1 MRVARR
7 KLAPRIDDGDHGP
20 AHEFFALEALLL
32 HPLPM
37 REATV
42 QAGNFSAKN
51 INQSSP
57 KRPLESLRS
66 PRWFA
71 RDEAIL
77 IPAFETR
84 GWSLEKAAVEP
95 ADHLVHMLIVLKY
108 MILGTNPLY

>member
-1 MRVARR
+1 MTSPRLIAGQLKRIATSLQDATLDGGGPVPQMRVARR

-32 HPLPM
+32 DPLPM

-66 PRWFA
+66 QRWFA
-71 RDEAIL
+71 RMK
-77 IPAFETR
+77 R
-84 GWSLEKAAVEP
+84 S
-95 ADHLVHMLIVLKY
+95 
-108 MILGTNPLY
+108 